1 MKYCGIDLHSNNSVV
16 VVSDEEDRIVFNQR
30 LPNDLR
36 HIRAALEAHRAD
48 LAGVVI
54 ESTYNWYWL
63 VDGLMDAGYRVHL
76 AHPSAIKKYEGLKHS
91 GDFADAAYL
100 AQLLRLG
107 LLAEGYIY
115 PREERGARDL
125 ARKRM
130 QLVRYRTAQIL
141 SIENI
146 LIRQT
151 GGRMKGEAVKRL
163 TTEQVE
169 AFGFEPDV
177 ALAMEANRAVS
188 QALGE
193 QIEALERRLKERVR
207 LRPEY
212 RLLKTVPGIG
222 ETLATTIMLETGCIG
237 RFAQVGN
244 FSSYCRCVESLR
256 ESNGR
261 KKGEGNTRNGNK
273 YLAWAFVEAANF
285 ALRYCPQAKSF
296 YDRKR
301 SKTNRVLA
309 IKALAHKLCAGLLP
323 HAAGAK
329 ALRREPMFRVTA
341 KGGEPGKRTGVKL
354 LR

>member
-309 IKALAHKLCAGLLP
+309 IKALAHKLARACY
-323 HAAGAK
+323 HM
-329 ALRREPMFRVTA
+329 LREQKPFDVSRCF
-341 KGGEPGKRTGVKL
+341 G
-354 LR
+354 